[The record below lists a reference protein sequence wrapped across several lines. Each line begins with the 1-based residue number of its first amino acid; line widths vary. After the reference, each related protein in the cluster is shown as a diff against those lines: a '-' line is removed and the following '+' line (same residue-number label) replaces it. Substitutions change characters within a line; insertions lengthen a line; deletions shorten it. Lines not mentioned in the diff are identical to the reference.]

1 LNYFISAIIAIIAI
15 IIVTAIIDISY
26 QIQHEMQ
33 RKRWRRDSTV
43 IEGSE
48 RGKTERERE
57 TEDRDRVV
65 TEETDIG
72 RGTVGKRQ
80 GEETKQETIE

>member
-1 LNYFISAIIAIIAI
+1 LNYFISAIIAIIV
-15 IIVTAIIDISY
+15 VTAIIAISY

-48 RGKTERERE
+48 RGKTVRER
-57 TEDRDRVV
+57 DRRQRQSENRGDRH
-65 TEETDIG
+65 
-72 RGTVGKRQ
+72 R
-80 GEETKQETIE
+80 